1 MANQNNKSLWPDF
14 KDNSI
19 ETPKNILEE
28 QGKFLAD
35 HTKNILEAEISSTP
49 IEGEDNKIVH
59 HFDIV
64 APTLNNYKY
73 RLLSINHS
81 IDFYPL
87 DITYKDSYQRV
98 VNKEQ
103 FIKKLSTIFND
114 ESTIRIITSLIAQS
128 K

>member
-14 KDNSI
+14 EDNSI

-28 QGKFLAD
+28 QGKFLSEQ
-35 HTKNILEAEISSTP
+35 TKNILEVEISSTP

-64 APTLNNYKY
+64 APALNNYKY
-73 RLLSINHS
+73 RLLSITHS
-81 IDFYPL
+81 IEFYPL
-87 DITYKDSYQRV
+87 DVAYKGSYQRV
-98 VNKEQ
+98 LDEDQ
-103 FIKKLSTIFND
+103 FVKKLSSIFND
-114 ESTIRIITSLIAQS
+114 ESTIRIIKSLIAQS